1 MLNNLFEKRA
11 AISYQT
17 LFNLGGTELTT
28 TEAGV
33 AIDSDRALGL
43 TGVWSAISLT
53 ADTIA
58 TLPLKGFVKD
68 SDGFGVPLD
77 PQPEWL
83 VKPDPD
89 TTRVVWLQSLLVACL
104 LDGHAFGRIY
114 RSGDEITA
122 IVPLNPIKM
131 RMRRGDGGRIE
142 YHYNNKPIPA
152 RDVLSVPYLVRP
164 GEVRGVSPIK
174 QLAQNLG
181 LAVALETYTA
191 RFFGSG
197 ANPGIVLQTDGE
209 LTAEQIADLRTQLE
223 NRHGGLFQSHRPM
236 VLQGG
241 IKTEKTQNANDQNQ
255 LIESR
260 RFAIEDI
267 ARIYN
272 IPPHAMGLPG
282 YNSYASVEE
291 SNLQWISHQLRPLAT
306 KFEAALTDLMPPTQ
320 YVKFNFA
327 ALERGNITSRFT
339 AYNQAS
345 NAGWLSADEI
355 RTREELPVI
364 NSATSSKP
372 RVPLANIDMDAADLK
387 AQEIQIAMAV
397 KLIQAGFEESAT
409 LAALGLPPIPHTGG
423 IPVTLQNENP

>member
-17 LFNLGGTELTT
+17 LFNFGGSELTT

-33 AIDSDRALGL
+33 AIDSERALGL
-43 TGVWSAISLT
+43 TGVWAAISLT

-58 TLPLKGFVKD
+58 TLPLKGYIKD
-68 SDGFGVPLD
+68 DSGYGIALD

-89 TTRVVWLQSLLVACL
+89 TTRVVWLQQLLVSAL

-122 IVPLNPIKM
+122 IIPLNPTKM
-131 RMRRGDGGRIE
+131 RMRRADGGRIE
-142 YHYNNKPIPA
+142 YTYNNKPIAA
-152 RDVLSVPYLVRP
+152 RDVLSVPYLVKP
-164 GEVRGVSPIK
+164 GEVRGISPVK

-209 LTAEQIADLRTQLE
+209 LSDEQIKDLRTQLE

-236 VLQGG
+236 LLQGG
-241 IKTEKTQNANDQNQ
+241 LKTEKTQNANDQNQ

-306 KFEAALTDLMPPTQ
+306 KFEAALTDLMPPSQ

-339 AYNQAS
+339 AYNQAA

-364 NSATSSKP
+364 DSPTSSKP

-387 AQEIQIAMAV
+387 AQEIQIAMAGS
-397 KLIQAGFEESAT
+397 LIRAGFDPVDV
-409 LAALGLPPIPHTGG
+409 LAKLGLPAIKHDGG
-423 IPVTLQNENP
+423 VPVTLQADV